1 MNENLNPVNNLQPF
15 LNYCYTVGMLPT
27 SYKVSMTYEEQ
38 VLEAIRYI
46 KEEIIPTVNINA
58 LATKELQQKFVELV
72 NFVETYFDD
81 LDIQTEINNK
91 LDEMAEDGTLAE
103 LIAQYLQLQGLLCY
117 NNLNE
122 LKNANNIAE
131 GSFVKTY
138 GRLSYNDGQGFY
150 YKIRDLINTDII
162 DNDEIVSLTN
172 FPNLIAEKI
181 HENEIN
187 GIFGAINSTYHEY
200 YIDGLLGNDN
210 NTGYST
216 SAPFKTL
223 KPILNLINKGKLKID
238 INLKSGQT
246 FVLPFNNDNI
256 PGFSACTIHLRT
268 YGGTEKA
275 TITRNMAYTINKS
288 IVWYNC
294 HANINNINIEN
305 IGYDMYWDAGS
316 AVLTNCICNC
326 KLTFWGAFVR
336 FTDCKIHTIKARGA
350 NLWIESSA
358 NYGDSELGCIDSI
371 NSKWCIYRTRFR
383 PDWAI
388 NNESANNG
396 FFSFVASSVLIF
408 GLNKVYS
415 DVLSLTNKLFFGQGS
430 DFKLLSGIVK
440 ETAFTCSTTSPFY
453 ACSFIATLSRYNELK
468 NTCDGFNIADG
479 TIIPT

>member
-1 MNENLNPVNNLQPF
+1 MNKYDYKYLNPFKWFILENFPFIEADFDALTNWQLFCKLGKEMNKIIDNLNSLGIETENLSQAFIDLQNYVNDYFENLDVQ
-15 LNYCYTVGMLPT
+15 
-27 SYKVSMTYEEQ
+27 
-38 VLEAIRYI
+38 
-46 KEEIIPTVNINA
+46 EEINT
-58 LATKELQQKFVELV
+58 
-72 NFVETYFDD
+72 
-81 LDIQTEINNK
+81 K

-138 GRLSYNDGQGFY
+138 GRLKYNDGEGFY

-275 TITRNMAYTINKS
+275 TITRNMAPNINKS

-316 AVLTNCICNC
+316 VVLTNCICNC

-350 NLWIESSA
+350 NLWIESSTT
-358 NYGDSELGCIDSI
+358 YGDSELGCIDSI

-388 NNESANNG
+388 NNESANNA
-396 FFSFVASSVLIF
+396 FFSFISSSILVF

-415 DVLSLTNKLFFGQGS
+415 DNLTLNNKLIYGMGS
-430 DFKLLSGIVK
+430 EIRLASGIVK
-440 ETAFTCSTTSPFY
+440 ETAFTCATTSPFY
-453 ACSFIATLSRYNELK
+453 VCSFISTLPRYNELK
-468 NTCDGFNIADG
+468 NTCDGFNISDG
-479 TIIPT
+479 TVIPT